1 MNSYL
6 LIKVEGKNI
15 SKFLTRCHDHNIDI
29 LKSDIIS
36 YKEMIIKIRNT
47 DYEKLVKIKSVYKIT
62 IISSTGFIKF
72 KELLNKNKY
81 FIIISILGIL
91 FLIYLCNI
99 IFTVSIIS
107 SNSALN
113 KKVQKDLESYGIKK
127 YSLKKSYDEVNKIK
141 EKLLEKYNDEIEWME
156 ITDIGTKYE
165 IKIVER
171 KKPEKE
177 EEKEYTNIVASKSGV
192 IKKIYAEDGM
202 KVVEE
207 NTYVNKG
214 EIVISGAITKDDE
227 VKSFVTA
234 KGKVYAEVWYNVN
247 IEFPLKYTE
256 KKYTSNIKKIPYIKL
271 GSKYITLGGY
281 KNFDRKS
288 IISLKNRLIPFEIGI
303 ESQREVKIINDKYT
317 ALEAKNKAILKAKE
331 KILQS
336 LDDGEFITSQKTLN
350 FYAKDSKI
358 VLDIFFSCYEEIG
371 KEEKIIPDIEN

>member
-6 LIKVEGKNI
+6 LIRVEGKNI
-15 SKFLTRCHDHNIDI
+15 SKFLTRCHINNIDI
-29 LKSDIIS
+29 LSSNVIS
-36 YKEMIIKIRNT
+36 HKEMIIKIRNI
-47 DYEKLVKIKSVYKIT
+47 DYEKLNTIKSIYKIT

-72 KELLNKNKY
+72 KELLNKSKY
-81 FIIISILGIL
+81 FIVISIIGIL
-91 FLIYLCNI
+91 FLIYLCNT
-99 IFTVSIIS
+99 IFTVNIIS
-107 SNSALN
+107 FNNDLN
-113 KKVQKDLESYGIKK
+113 KKIKKDLESYGIKR
-127 YSLKKSYDEVNKIK
+127 YALKKSYNEVIKIK

-171 KKPEKE
+171 KKPKKE

-192 IKKIYAEDGM
+192 IKRIYAEDGM

-214 EIVISGAITKDDE
+214 EIIISGAIMKDEE

-247 IEFPLKYTE
+247 IEFPLEYTE
-256 KKYTSNIKKIPYIKL
+256 KKYTSNIRKTPYIKL
-271 GSKYITLGGY
+271 GSKYVSLNRY
-281 KNFDRKS
+281 KNFERKS
-288 IISLKNRLIPFEIGI
+288 ITTLKNRLLPFEVGI
-303 ESQREVKIINDKYT
+303 ESQREVKIINDKYSIE
-317 ALEAKNKAILKAKE
+317 EAKSKAILKAKE
-331 KILQS
+331 QILQS
-336 LDDGEFITSQKTLN
+336 LDEGEFITSQKTLN

-371 KEEKIIPDIEN
+371 KEEKIIPDIVK

>member
-6 LIKVEGKNI
+6 VIKVEGKNI
-15 SKFLTRCHDHNIDI
+15 SKFLTRCHAHNIGI
-29 LKSDIIS
+29 LSSNIVS
-36 YKEMIIKIRNT
+36 HKEMIIKIRNT
-47 DYEKLVKIKSVYKIT
+47 DYEELTNIKSIYKIT

-72 KELLNKNKY
+72 KELLNKNKH
-81 FIIISILGIL
+81 FIIISAIGIL
-91 FLIYLCNI
+91 FLIYLCNT
-99 IFTVSIIS
+99 IFKVSIIS
-107 SNSALN
+107 SNNDLN
-113 KKVQKDLESYGIKK
+113 KKVQKDLESYGIKR
-127 YSLKKSYDEVNKIK
+127 YALKKSYDEVSKIK

-171 KKPEKE
+171 KKPKKE
-177 EEKEYTNIVASKSGV
+177 EEKEYTNIIASKSGV
-192 IKKIYAEDGM
+192 IKRIYAEDGM

-214 EIVISGAITKDDE
+214 EIVISGAIMKDEE

-247 IEFPLKYTE
+247 IEFPLEYTE
-256 KKYTSNIKKIPYIKL
+256 KKYTNNKKKTPYIKL
-271 GSKYITLGGY
+271 GNRYISLNHY
-281 KNFDRKS
+281 KNFERKS
-288 IISLKNRLIPFEIGI
+288 IISLKNKLLPFEIGI

-317 ALEAKNKAILKAKE
+317 AIEAKNKAILKAKE

-371 KEEKIIPDIEN
+371 KEEKIIPD